1 MPKKISKAALFI
13 TLAALMF
20 ILITS
25 FAVAQTGGGFDL
37 SWSTVDGGGGS
48 SSGDGFNLNGTIG
61 QHDAGSMSGGN
72 FILNGGFWPNG
83 TVVTTNT
90 SYPVYLPL
98 IVK

>member
-1 MPKKISKAALFI
+1 MSIKISKAALFI
-13 TLAALMF
+13 ILVALMS

-37 SWSTVDGGGGS
+37 TWSTVDGGGGS
-48 SSGDGFNLNGTIG
+48 SSGNGFNLNGTIG
-61 QHDAGSMSGGN
+61 QADAGSMSGGN

-83 TVVTTNT
+83 TVTTGT